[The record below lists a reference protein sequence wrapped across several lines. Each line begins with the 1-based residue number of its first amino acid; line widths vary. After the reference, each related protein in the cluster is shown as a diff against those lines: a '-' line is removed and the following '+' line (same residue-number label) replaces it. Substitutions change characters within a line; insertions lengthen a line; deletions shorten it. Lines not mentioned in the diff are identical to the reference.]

1 MQKLWLLIL
10 IATTVSQN
18 ISAAAATPA
27 GLQSQITT
35 ILSQLRNERAQEPT
49 VINSINSTIG
59 LTYAEKMSMI
69 NAYQA
74 NISNLTS
81 QLNNLNIQY
90 NNLVGA

>member
-35 ILSQLRNERAQEPT
+35 VLSQLRNEQAQEPT

-81 QLNNLNIQY
+81 QLNSLNIQY

>member
-10 IATTVSQN
+10 IATAVSQN

-35 ILSQLRNERAQEPT
+35 VLSQLRNQQEQEPT
-49 VINSINSTIG
+49 VINSINRTIG

-81 QLNNLNIQY
+81 QLNSLNIQY